1 MLMPNLPAGSPA
13 TWPATLPTTSAA
25 GSAPA
30 RDQAKCQEE
39 AEEGEEEEEEE
50 EEKEDAVAA
59 AVAKNVRLFEVIM
72 TRNTA
77 KRTVAIEPGVSFPC
91 NRIAMLILPRS
102 VDTWNERALRVREPS
117 CRPSSSSRTGAVASP
132 VSASSPNTLYR
143 ELRCC
148 RGVVPISSFFELAPS
163 ELRSSFSPLPRRND
177 RHLGSE
183 R

>member
-1 MLMPNLPAGSPA
+1 
-13 TWPATLPTTSAA
+13 
-25 GSAPA
+25 
-30 RDQAKCQEE
+30 
-39 AEEGEEEEEEE
+39 
-50 EEKEDAVAA
+50 
-59 AVAKNVRLFEVIM
+59 
-72 TRNTA
+72 
-77 KRTVAIEPGVSFPC
+77 
-91 NRIAMLILPRS
+91 MLILPRS

-163 ELRSSFSPLPRRND
+163 ELRSSFNPLPRRND